1 MHIQT
6 TKGDIDI
13 DLLEVKDSVE
23 LHDNA
28 RVICTEWHLD
38 GECVRRDVTVS
49 ILRGHNLDGAQQTEI
64 G

>member
-13 DLLEVKDSVE
+13 DLLEVTDIVTLE
-23 LHDNA
+23 DNA
-28 RVICTEWHLD
+28 RVIATEWCLD

-49 ILRGHNLDGAQQTEI
+49 ILRGHILSGEQQNLV
-64 G
+64 